1 MSKCLLSSACVRY
14 TWWPGVRTTA
24 LVPSSTTLPPRPW
37 PLEPRAGWRGGHCP
51 PPGWGSEGSPSGVE
65 AIGSGIIIFHPLADC
80 IWPVSNEWRTNNIW
94 TYRSVLQTKIQISSS
109 TTLLLIRCFSGGWS
123 PETGWVTDVLVYRPE
138 DSRWEKVCRVPQ
150 FDINTELLCCNW
162 GIQKVGDLQT
172 ARDNHA
178 VRVVDGRGGRIH
190 EGKNWYLENHC

>member
-37 PLEPRAGWRGGHCP
+37 PLEPRAGWRGGRYP

-94 TYRSVLQTKIQISSS
+94 TYRSVLQTKLYIS
-109 TTLLLIRCFSGGWS
+109 TLLHCLSDVAQAAGRLKQAGWRTCWC
-123 PETGWVTDVLVYRPE
+123 TGPRRAAGRRSVD
-138 DSRWEKVCRVPQ
+138 RVPQ
-150 FDINTELLCCNW
+150 FDINTVSLCYNW

-190 EGKNWYLENHC
+190 EGKNWYLEHHC